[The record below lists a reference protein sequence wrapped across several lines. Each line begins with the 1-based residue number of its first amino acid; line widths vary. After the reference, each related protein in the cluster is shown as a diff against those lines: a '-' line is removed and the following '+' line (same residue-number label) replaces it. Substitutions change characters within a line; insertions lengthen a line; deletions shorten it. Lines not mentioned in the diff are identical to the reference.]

1 MQEELGKRLK
11 MNINTEKK
19 LIKEVN
25 QSHDNERKTFETKM
39 KEINAT
45 IFINDQVL
53 RGAIGALELLWTD
66 LMNYGQS
73 NLEEADSGQKKKL
86 NFENFILRK
95 GIA

>member
-1 MQEELGKRLK
+1 MK

-53 RGAIGALELLWTD
+53 RGAIGALELL
-66 LMNYGQS
+66 
-73 NLEEADSGQKKKL
+73 
-86 NFENFILRK
+86 
-95 GIA
+95 

>member
-66 LMNYGQS
+66 LKNDGQS